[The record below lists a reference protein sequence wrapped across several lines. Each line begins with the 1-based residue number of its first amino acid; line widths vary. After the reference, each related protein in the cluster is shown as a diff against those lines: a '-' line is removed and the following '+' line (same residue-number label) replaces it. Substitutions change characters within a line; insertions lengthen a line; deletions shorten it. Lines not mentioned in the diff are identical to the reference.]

1 MGSIIEL
8 KNIRK
13 AYADHVVLD
22 DFNLSVE
29 EGKMVALVGKSGSG
43 KTTVLNIMGLL
54 EKPDSGTV
62 IVCGHTNVLPNSA
75 KSVSILRNKIGYLF
89 QNFALIDNETI
100 GDNLEI
106 PLIYS
111 KKDKKGKDKL
121 KKEALI
127 RVGLPN
133 SLNQKVSELSGGE
146 QQRVSIARILLKSC
160 EIILAD
166 EPTGSLDQENAN
178 KVLELLKTLNKEG
191 KTVVI
196 VTHDLYVSDMCDVT
210 ITLS

>member
-1 MGSIIEL
+1 MESIIEL

-13 AYADHVVLD
+13 TYGDHVVLD

-29 EGKMVALVGKSGSG
+29 KGKMVALVGKSGSG

-62 IVCGHTNVLPNSA
+62 IVCGNTNVLPNSA

-111 KKDKKGKDKL
+111 KKGKPGKDKL

-127 RVGLPN
+127 RVGLSN

-146 QQRVSIARILLKSC
+146 QQRVSIARILLKPC

-166 EPTGSLDQENAN
+166 EPTGSLDKENGN

-196 VTHDLYVSDMCDVT
+196 VTHDLYVSDLCDVT